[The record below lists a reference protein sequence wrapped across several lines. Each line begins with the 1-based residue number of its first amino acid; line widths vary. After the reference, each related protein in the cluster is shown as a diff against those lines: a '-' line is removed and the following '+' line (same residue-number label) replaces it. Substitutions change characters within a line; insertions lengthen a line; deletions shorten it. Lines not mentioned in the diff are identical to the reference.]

1 MRFWKK
7 QLRIGV
13 WQLACICQ
21 PAAWELQNIFL
32 IQTFRRIF
40 QLRCCLNIFIIECVS
55 NWIDETFRFDMR
67 IVINVLVLD
76 VTKSNFDSCL
86 CRSNPCKISFYDA
99 KRLSNMW
106 RCIWNWHM
114 PHQWGSLRHLKL
126 YWFRKLR
133 LWRKFAHHNVCI
145 HLGRPNNMYRF
156 NRIY

>member
-86 CRSNPCKISFYDA
+86 CQSNLCKISFYDA
-99 KRLSNMW
+99 KNWQTCDDAFEIDTCLINEAHIVMW
-106 RCIWNWHM
+106 NYNDLVNLGYDVNLLIIMFAYAWNA
-114 PHQWGSLRHLKL
+114 LV
-126 YWFRKLR
+126 
-133 LWRKFAHHNVCI
+133 A
-145 HLGRPNNMYRF
+145 
-156 NRIY
+156 